1 MITKEGRGLLIDW
14 DLSKDR
20 DDLDSLSPA
29 ERTVRVK
36 LLHSFDRDLI

>member
-1 MITKEGRGLLIDW
+1 MITEEGRGLLIDW

-20 DDLDSLSPA
+20 DDFDSVSPA

-36 LLHSFDRDLI
+36 LFHSFNGDLI

>member
-1 MITKEGRGLLIDW
+1 MITEGRGLLIDW

-20 DDLDSLSPA
+20 DDLDSVSPT

-36 LLHSFDRDLI
+36 LFHSFDGDLI